1 MLKYTFQHIEGFGS
15 LKEVNLWQS
24 GVLTWEDYLDKYSYK
39 NTLFPHE
46 PFVSILDNS
55 IEAFKKGDAN
65 FFAKTLNSQEY
76 YRIAL
81 SFPNDV
87 MFLDIETTGLSKYY
101 DRITQIGWSY
111 QNQFNVYYR
120 GLPKDDFI
128 NAIKKAKC
136 VVTYNGSIFDIPFI
150 RNEFP
155 EIEFP
160 LCQIDLRFFSK
171 RFGYSGGLKKI
182 ENEIGYVRDFDDN
195 ELTGEI
201 APVLWHKYKEG
212 NTKALK
218 QLIQYNRADVES
230 MKLLLDICIDNALK
244 KHTLIAE
251 RLSPYR
257 FSNHTSKLSF
267 TTKENQKGKIYI
279 KPYSGKI
286 GTALTLN
293 ELPKY
298 EKINIVGIDL
308 TGSEKKP
315 SGWCHLVYDK
325 AVTKQILSDDELV
338 QETIRTKPDIIS
350 IDSPLSLPKG
360 RTSAFDDDPKRYEF
374 GIMRVCER
382 ILKRRGVNVYPALIP
397 SMQKLTLRGIQLS
410 DRFRKLGYTVIE
422 SYPGAAQDILG
433 IPRKRT
439 SLEYL
444 IKGLSSF
451 GIKGDF
457 EKIEVSHDELDAIT
471 SAMLGYFFWCGMFE
485 AIGTDE
491 ENYLI
496 IPQVD
501 EKFKEWE
508 SKTVIGLSGGLS
520 SGKTTA
526 GEFFKSKGYEYCR
539 FSMVISKLV
548 TDKGIEPNRKNLQE
562 MGEYVNREKGQRW
575 LCNKLLNE
583 FLINSDKIVIDGL
596 RFPEDHSFMKEKFG
610 PNFTHL
616 HLSCSN
622 EIRQKRYSIQQRND
636 ITFEEAINHPVERD
650 VNKLLKLADN
660 IILNDNSLDNLYKQL
675 NKYIK

>member
-1 MLKYTFQHIEGFGS
+1 MLKYTFQHIEGFGA
-15 LKEVNLWQS
+15 LKEVTLWQS
-24 GVLTWEDYLDKYSYK
+24 GLLTWEAYIDKHSYK
-39 NTLFPHE
+39 DTLFPNE
-46 PFVSILDNS
+46 PYESILDSS
-55 IEAFKKGDAN
+55 IKAFNEGDAN

-81 SFPNDV
+81 SFPDDV

-101 DRITQIGWSY
+101 DHITQIGWSF
-111 QNQFNVYYR
+111 QNQFNVYYK

-128 NAIKKAKC
+128 NAIKRAKC
-136 VVTYNGSIFDIPFI
+136 IVTYNGSIFDIPFI
-150 RNEFP
+150 KNEFP
-155 EIEFP
+155 ELEFP

-171 RFGYSGGLKKI
+171 RFGYTGGLKKI
-182 ENEIGYVRDFDDN
+182 ETEIGYIRDFDDN

-212 NTKALK
+212 NTNALK

-244 KHTLIAE
+244 NYPLIADK
-251 RLSPYR
+251 LSLYR

-267 TTKENQKGKIYI
+267 SNKENQKGKIYI

-286 GTALTLN
+286 GTAVTLN
-293 ELPKY
+293 DLPKY
-298 EKINIVGIDL
+298 ENLSIVGIDL

-325 AVTKQILSDDELV
+325 AITKQILSDDELV
-338 QETIRTKPDIIS
+338 EETIKTNPDVIS

-360 RTSAFDDDPKRYEF
+360 RTSAFDDDPVRNEF

-382 ILKRRGVNVYPALIP
+382 ILKRRGVSVYPALIP
-397 SMQKLTLRGIQLS
+397 SMQRLTLRGIQLA

-433 IPRKRT
+433 IPRKRA

-451 GIKGDF
+451 GIKGDY
-457 EKIEVSHDELDAIT
+457 ETIEVSHDELDAIT

-485 AIGTDE
+485 ALGTDE

-508 SKTVIGLSGGLS
+508 NKTVIGLSGGLS

-526 GEFFKSKGYEYCR
+526 GEFYKSNGYEYCR
-539 FSMVISKLV
+539 FSMVIAKLV
-548 TDKGIEPNRKNLQE
+548 QDEGKELNRGNLQE
-562 MGEYVNREKGQRW
+562 MGEYVNKEKGQRW
-575 LCNKLLNE
+575 LCNTLLNE
-583 FLINSDKIVIDGL
+583 FLLNCDKIVIDGL
-596 RFPEDHSFMKEKFG
+596 RFPDDHSFMKEKFG
-610 PNFTHL
+610 PNFTHI
-616 HLSCSN
+616 HLTCSDT
-622 EIRQKRYSIQQRND
+622 IRKERYESQERND
-636 ITFEEAINHPVERD
+636 ITFEKAINHPVERD
-650 VNKLLKLADN
+650 VSKLADLADFN
-660 IILNDNSLDNLYKQL
+660 IVNDKDLDNLYKQL
-675 NKYIK
+675 IKHKK

>member
-1 MLKYTFQHIEGFGS
+1 MLKYTFQHIEGIGS
-15 LKEVNLWQS
+15 SKEVNLWQS
-24 GVLTWEDYLDKYSYK
+24 GILTWEDYYDKYSYK
-39 NTLFPHE
+39 NTLFPDE
-46 PFVSILDNS
+46 PFVSILNSS
-55 IEAFKKGDAN
+55 IEAFKNEDAN
-65 FFAKTLNSQEY
+65 FFAKKLNSQEY

-81 SFPNDV
+81 SFPKDV

-101 DRITQIGWSY
+101 DHITQIGWSF
-111 QNQFNVYYR
+111 QNQYNVYYK
-120 GLPKDDFI
+120 GLLKDDFI
-128 NAIKKAKC
+128 DAIKRAKC

-150 RNEFP
+150 KNEFP
-155 EIEFP
+155 GIEFP

-182 ENEIGYVRDFDDN
+182 ENKIGYIRDFDDK
-195 ELTGEI
+195 EITGEI

-244 KHTLIAE
+244 KITLVAD
-251 RLSPYR
+251 RLSLYR
-257 FSNHTSKLSF
+257 FSNHTSELTF

-286 GTALTLN
+286 GTAVTLN

-298 EKINIVGIDL
+298 EKLSIVGIDL

-325 AVTKQILSDDELV
+325 AVTRQVLSDDELIE
-338 QETIRTKPDIIS
+338 ETIRSKPDIIS
-350 IDSPLSLPKG
+350 IDSPLSFPKG
-360 RTSAFDDDPKRYEF
+360 RTSAFDDDPKRNEF
-374 GIMRVCER
+374 GIMRICER

-397 SMQKLTLRGIQLS
+397 SMQKLTLRGIQLA

-433 IPRKRT
+433 IPRKRA

-485 AIGTDE
+485 ALGTDE

-496 IPQVD
+496 IPQLN

-508 SKTVIGLSGGLS
+508 GKTVIGLSGGFS

-526 GEFFKSKGYEYCR
+526 GEYFKSKGYEYCR

-548 TDKGIEPNRKNLQE
+548 TDKGIEPNRKYLQE
-562 MGEYVNREKGQRW
+562 MGEYVNKEKGQRW
-575 LCNKLLNE
+575 LCITLLNE

-596 RFPEDHSFMKEKFG
+596 RFPDDHSFMKEKFG
-610 PNFTHL
+610 PNFIHL
-616 HLSCSN
+616 HLSCSD
-622 EIRQKRYSIQQRND
+622 EIRQKRYLLQQRND
-636 ITFEEAINHPVERD
+636 ITFEEAINHPVERN
-650 VNKLLKLADN
+650 VNKLLTLADN
-660 IILNDNSLDNLYKQL
+660 IILNDKQLDNLYKQL
-675 NKYIK
+675 DKHIK